1 MNNIDIINEAFE
13 KGINDYNKND
23 VSDAV
28 MKTLSLLD
36 QGTLRV
42 AENKSDEWVVN
53 EWAKK
58 AILLSFRLNQNKVIE
73 IGRASCRER
82 V

>member
-1 MNNIDIINEAFE
+1 
-13 KGINDYNKND
+13 
-23 VSDAV
+23 

-58 AILLSFRLNQNKVIE
+58 AILLSLD
-73 IGRASCRER
+73 
-82 V
+82 